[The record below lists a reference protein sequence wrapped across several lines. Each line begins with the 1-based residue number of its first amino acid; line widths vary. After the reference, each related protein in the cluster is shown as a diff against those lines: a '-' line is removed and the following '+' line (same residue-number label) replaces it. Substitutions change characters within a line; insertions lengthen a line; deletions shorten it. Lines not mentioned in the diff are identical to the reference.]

1 MNYLKDERL
10 DALASDYVMGTMQG
24 LARARFIRLMQ
35 TYQKVRERVWFW
47 EQMLAPMNERLPLQT
62 PPAHVWNEISR
73 RIGFS
78 AMDNQVAANDETKSP
93 WFPWGGG
100 FATAAVL
107 IMGIFFLMPVTEPVS
122 LTEQVAVFKD
132 GNQPLWLMEVSDGE
146 LTVQAT
152 SAVAMS
158 DEYDYELW
166 IVPADGGSP
175 ISLGLVPESGML
187 SRTLAVNTRDMAI
200 KAMAVSRELPG
211 GSVTGLPGEVL
222 YVTELTIL

>member
-10 DALASDYVMGTMQG
+10 DALASGYVIGTMQG
-24 LARARFIRLMQ
+24 LARERFIRLMQ
-35 TYQKVRERVWFW
+35 TYPAVRERVWFW
-47 EQMLAPMNERLPLQT
+47 EQMLAPLNERLPLQT
-62 PPAHVWNEISR
+62 PPVHVWNEISR

-78 AMDNQVAANDETKSP
+78 AMDSQVAANDETKSP
-93 WFPWGGG
+93 WFVWGGG

-107 IMGIFFLMPVTEPVS
+107 IIGIFFLMPVTEPVS
-122 LTEQVAVFKD
+122 FKEQVAVFKD
-132 GNQPLWLMEVSDGE
+132 GDQPLWLMEVSDGE

-152 SAVAMS
+152 SAVATS

-175 ISLGLVPESGML
+175 ISLGLVPESGIL
-187 SRTLAVNTRDMAI
+187 SQTLAVNTHDMAI

-211 GSVTGLPGEVL
+211 GSVTGSPGEVL

>member
-24 LARARFIRLMQ
+24 LARERFIRLMQ
-35 TYQKVRERVWFW
+35 TYPAVRERVWFW
-47 EQMLAPMNERLPLQT
+47 EQMLAPLNERLPLQS
-62 PPAHVWNEISR
+62 PPPHMWNEISQR
-73 RIGFS
+73 LGFT
-78 AMDNQVAANDETKSP
+78 AMDSQVAANDDTKSP
-93 WFPWGGG
+93 WFAWGGG

-107 IMGIFFLMPVTEPVS
+107 IMGIFFLMPITEQTT

-152 SAVAMS
+152 NAVATS

-166 IVPADGGSP
+166 IVPADGRSP

>member
-10 DALASDYVMGTMQG
+10 DALAADYVMGTMQG

-35 TYQKVRERVWFW
+35 SYQKVRERVWLW
-47 EQMLAPMNERLPLQT
+47 EQMLAPMNERLPSQK
-62 PPAHVWNEISR
+62 PPARVWNEISQR
-73 RIGFS
+73 LGFT
-78 AMDNQVAANDETKSP
+78 AMDSQVAANDDTKSP
-93 WFPWGGG
+93 WFAWGGG

-107 IMGIFFLMPVTEPVS
+107 IMGIFFLMPITEQTT